1 MSGSASFRDGN
12 NMIIKEAEMSGSASF
27 RDGNKYDNQRSRN
40 AQPDPLPGEGVGG
53 GDYILQYKRKGGS
66 ILNAAA

>member
-1 MSGSASFRDGN
+1 
-12 NMIIKEAEMSGSASF
+12 MIIKEAEMSGSASF

-40 AQPDPLPGEGVGG
+40 AQLSPLPGEGAGG
-53 GDYILQYKRKGGS
+53 GDNLLNDNRKGGS